1 MSQQINL
8 FNPIFLR
15 QKKYFSALTML
26 QALAFVLVA
35 MLALYAFEAHQ
46 SNGLVQLQIESE
58 RQVTERRNQL
68 VQFSKDFSVQ
78 GTSKLLEDEIARVE
92 SQLKKRQALLSELG
106 TGVGGNTEGFSP
118 YLSAFARQP
127 LNGVWL
133 TALAIGGKSNEL
145 VVKGRVLNGDLLP
158 AYIQVLNREPALMG
172 LAIAE
177 MRLDAKGGDADGAA
191 VSGSTP
197 GVVPAGLAPQKG
209 SEPAKYVEFS
219 FSMPLRGAEPEAPAG
234 AKPVSPPGTQKGAQ

>member
-26 QALAFVLVA
+26 QALAFVFAA
-35 MLALYAFEAHQ
+35 MLALYAFEKNQ
-46 SNGLVQLQIESE
+46 SGGLAQLQIESE

-68 VQFSKDFSVQ
+68 VQFSKDFSIQ

-92 SQLKKRQALLSELG
+92 SQLKKRQDLLGELS
-106 TGVGGNTEGFSP
+106 TGVGGNVEGFSP

-133 TALAIGGKSNEL
+133 TAVAIGGKANEL

-172 LAIAE
+172 RAIVE
-177 MRLDAKGGDADGAA
+177 MRLDAKGGDAEVAA
-191 VSGSTP
+191 AAGSP
-197 GVVPAGLAPQKG
+197 PVPAPAPQKAN
-209 SEPAKYVEFS
+209 EPAKYVEFS
-219 FSMPLRGAEPEAPAG
+219 LSMPLRSAGPGAPAG
-234 AKPVSPPGTQKGAQ
+234 AGAKPLPPQGAQKGAS